1 MEALQLQQTGKRGER
16 SEKETKVMNKES
28 GNGVFIENKVKVAEK
43 CKSLCI
49 YEGLAQEKC

>member
-1 MEALQLQQTGKRGER
+1 MEALQLQQTGKRGEI

-43 CKSLCI
+43 CRSLCI